1 MENKQVNG
9 KNMMRGLFLALALLM
24 LPLSGM
30 ASADEGATEID
41 LRDEVTESFGEEALY
56 VDANTS
62 LDLLSEED
70 RGLLEIAGTDV
81 VGMELG
87 ELDAGLFEGCIT
99 HEEIH
104 ADSSC
109 PIAVVV
115 FTDGEVAWAVVIY
128 IGDAE
133 RYGPMPLSELRER
146 LGDFEGRILVY
157 WIGDVVDERPRCP
170 HGYLVGGYNVNDEG
184 LGYFQGQILSHDHEV
199 IGSLWGEFTNGTF
212 HGEYE
217 VRGNTGTL
225 RGIYADNGSFRG
237 EWQDDEEDIEGV
249 MRGIYLDFE
258 ERRGHFR
265 GKWKADCSERDCD
278 GDEDTTPTKIKPMKV
293 KKEKKEKKF
302 KPMKVK
308 KEKKDSLDKVKDVM
322 DEELV
327 ETEGGFTLDVGDAA
341 AGSTL
346 GTISL
351 LGAGFLRRRLCGL

>member
-1 MENKQVNG
+1 MENKQVSG
-9 KNMMRGLFLALALLM
+9 KNMMRGLFLALALLI
-24 LPLSGM
+24 LPFSGM
-30 ASADEGATEID
+30 ASADDSAMDTD

-99 HEEIH
+99 HDEIH

-109 PIAVVV
+109 PIAVIV

-157 WIGDVVDERPRCP
+157 WIGDAVDERPLCP
-170 HGYLVGGYNVNDEG
+170 RGYLVGGYNINDEG
-184 LGYFQGQILSHDHEV
+184 MGYFQGKILSHDNV
-199 IGSLWGEFTNGTF
+199 TIGHLWGEFTNGTF

-217 VRGNTGTL
+217 VRGNTGTH
-225 RGIYADNGSFRG
+225 RGIYNANGSFRG
-237 EWQDDEEDIEGV
+237 VWQDDVEDVNGFL
-249 MRGIYLDFE
+249 RGFYLDFE
-258 ERRGHFR
+258 DRRGELR
-265 GKWKADCSERDCD
+265 GKWKMDCSERDCA
-278 GDEDTTPTKIKPMKV
+278 EDSASTPTKIKPMKM
-293 KKEKKEKKF
+293 EKKPVKIDKK
-302 KPMKVK
+302 PVKV
-308 KEKKDSLDKVKDVM
+308 EKKDSLDKVGDVM
-322 DEELV
+322 GETLV
-327 ETEGGFTLDVGDAA
+327 ETESGYSIDVGEAA